1 MIETIIQN
9 TKTIIFMSSE
19 DKAASLRFSELD
31 GRIYVAI
38 VDLWAQLDTRGADMD
53 KSIYTLDD
61 AASVFTDTGETHVI
75 GEEGFS
81 GCSSECKTSYLSRE
95 AATLLTRMYLPRLD
109 SPLAKNNGR
118 DEIGRV
124 FEQVALSFAA
134 K

>member
-9 TKTIIFMSSE
+9 TNTVIFISSE
-19 DKAASLRFSELD
+19 DKAASLRFSEFD

-53 KSIYTLDD
+53 ESIYTLDD
-61 AASVFTDTGETHVI
+61 AASVFTDNGETHVI
-75 GEEGFS
+75 GEEGFC
-81 GCSSECKTSYLSRE
+81 GCSSEGKTSYLSRE
-95 AATLLTRMYLPRLD
+95 AATLLTRMYLPRPD
-109 SPLAKNNGR
+109 SPLAKNIGR

-124 FEQVALSFAA
+124 FEQAALSFAA